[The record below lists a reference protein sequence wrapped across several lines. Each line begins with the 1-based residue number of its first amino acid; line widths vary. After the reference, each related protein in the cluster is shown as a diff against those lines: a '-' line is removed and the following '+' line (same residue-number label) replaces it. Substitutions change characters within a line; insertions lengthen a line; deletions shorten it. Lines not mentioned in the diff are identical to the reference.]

1 MNTDYIFT
9 FIAAVIY
16 GFTAPGPIIFAVFAA
31 LFISLIIA
39 GLIKIFASAK
49 FSKIYMWTTIVVSG
63 LAGLGHITSSSP
75 Y

>member
-1 MNTDYIFT
+1 MNTDYIFA

-16 GFTAPGPIIFAVFAA
+16 GFTAPGPIFFAVLAA
-31 LFISLIIA
+31 LVISLIIA

-49 FSKIYMWTTIVVSG
+49 FSTIYMWTTIVLSG
-63 LAGLGHITSSSP
+63 MAGFGHIMSQSP

>member
-1 MNTDYIFT
+1 MNTDYIVV

-31 LFISLIIA
+31 LVISLIIA
-39 GLIKIFASAK
+39 GVIKIFASEK

-63 LAGLGHITSSSP
+63 LAGLGHIMSPSP